1 MSWKQVEILKS
12 LLAKE
17 TGYTIKG
24 GQFKFALTY
33 PNYYR
38 VGMSNLGLHII
49 YKLLNSR
56 ADTSCERFFLPEEKI
71 AAEIERT
78 NSALMSLETQTPLN
92 QFQFIGFS
100 ISFEQDYFNAVKIL
114 KLGKIKIRAAERTNL
129 DPILIAGGP
138 CATFNPAPLTAIFDA
153 FVIGE
158 GEVILPP
165 LMEVLTANQNV
176 SRADLL
182 KKISQVNGVYVP
194 SVRLDNIK
202 QGLGDIKQVTRQYVK
217 NLDEYPAHSV
227 IITDDT
233 EFNMYLLET
242 ARGCGRHCRFC
253 MAGYCF
259 RRPRNRSLETLQTEI
274 NAAKTYGK
282 RLGLMGAAISDYP
295 QINELCKYILDA
307 NLKMSVASFR
317 ADSVTAEL
325 VDALAKSGLKT
336 LTVAPEVGSE
346 KMRRVTNKGITEENV
361 FTAVKLGVDAGI
373 KNFKLYFMIGLPFEE
388 MQDVDAIAELVIRL
402 KNFVP
407 DGKFTLSVNPFIPK
421 PFTPF
426 QWSAFADKKY
436 LQTALKNLRG
446 KLKKFRDVEI
456 ISESLKS
463 AKVQAILSRGDERL
477 AELVAQSDSPQ
488 KFMELFK
495 SSNLDENFYLGKKS
509 FEDVLAWDV
518 INQGVTKKYLR
529 QEFERAAE
537 FKYTPP
543 CFDGCKR
550 CGVCLN

>member
-1 MSWKQVEILKS
+1 MTWRQVSELKS
-12 LLAKE
+12 ILAKE
-17 TGYTIKG
+17 SGYTIKG
-24 GQFKFALTY
+24 GQFKIALTY
-33 PNYYR
+33 PNFYK
-38 VGMSNLGLHII
+38 VGMSNLGMHII
-49 YKLLNSR
+49 YQLLNSR
-56 ADTSCERFFLPEEKI
+56 PEISCERFFLPNEKI
-71 AAEIERT
+71 IAEIERD
-78 NSALMSLETQTPLN
+78 NSSLMSVETQTPLN
-92 QFQFIGFS
+92 NFNVVAFA
-100 ISFEQDYFNAVKIL
+100 ISFEQDYFNVVKIL
-114 KLGKIKIRAAERTNL
+114 KLGKINPLAKLRTKF

-138 CATFNPAPLTAIFDA
+138 CATFNPAPLSAIFDA

-158 GEVILPP
+158 GEVVLPP
-165 LMEVLTANQNV
+165 LMDVLTANQNI

-182 KKISQVNGVYVP
+182 KKISEVEGVYVP
-194 SVRLDNIK
+194 TATKNFPVN
-202 QGLGDIKQVTRQYVK
+202 RQFVK
-217 NLDEYPAHSV
+217 NLDEHSAHSV

-259 RRPRNRSLETLQTEI
+259 RRPRNRSLKTLQDEI
-274 NAAKTYGK
+274 NVAKIYGK

-295 QINELCKYILDA
+295 QINELCKYITDA

-388 MQDVDAIAELVIRL
+388 MSDVDAIAELVIKL

-426 QWSAFADKKY
+426 QWAPMADKKY
-436 LQTALKNLRG
+436 LNAALKNLRG

-463 AKVQAILSRGDERL
+463 AKVQAILARGDERL

-495 SSNLDENFYLGKKS
+495 ASNLDENFYLGEKS
-509 FEDVLAWDV
+509 FDDVLAWDI
-518 INQGVTKKYLR
+518 INQGVTKKYLW
-529 QEFERAAE
+529 QEFQRAAE
-537 FKYTPP
+537 LKYTPP

-550 CGVCLN
+550 CGVCRE

>member
-1 MSWKQVEILKS
+1 MSWKQVEVLKS

-38 VGMSNLGLHII
+38 VGMSNLGIHII
-49 YKLLNSR
+49 YDILNSR

-71 AAEIERT
+71 SAEIQRT

-100 ISFEQDYFNAVKIL
+100 ISFEQDYFNVVKIL
-114 KLGKIKIRAAERTNL
+114 KLGKIKIRANERTNL

-165 LMEVLTANQNV
+165 LMDVLTANSNLP
-176 SRADLL
+176 RAELL
-182 KKISQVNGVYVP
+182 KKISEVAGVYVP
-194 SVRLDNIK
+194 SV
-202 QGLGDIKQVTRQYVK
+202 GKQVKRQYVK

-259 RRPRNRSLETLQTEI
+259 RRPRNRSLKTLQAEI
-274 NAAKTYGK
+274 NNYSLITTHYSLNKK
-282 RLGLMGAAISDYP
+282 IGLMGAAISDYP

-325 VDALAKSGLKT
+325 VNALAKSGLKT
-336 LTVAPEVGSE
+336 LTIAPEVGSE

-361 FTAVKLGVDAGI
+361 FTAVKLGIDAGI

-388 MQDVDAIAELVIRL
+388 MPDVDAIAELVIKL
-402 KNFVP
+402 KNFVS

-426 QWSAFADKKY
+426 QWSPMADKKY
-436 LQTALKNLRG
+436 LQAALKNLRG
-446 KLKKFRDVEI
+446 KLKKFRDIEI

-463 AKVQAILSRGDERL
+463 AKVQAILARGDERL
-477 AELVAQSDSPQ
+477 AELVAQSDSSQ

-495 SSNLDENFYLGKKS
+495 SANLDENFYIGEKS

-518 INQGVTKKYLR
+518 INQGVTKKYLW
-529 QEFERAAE
+529 QEFQRAAE

-550 CGVCLN
+550 CGVCNS

>member
-1 MSWKQVEILKS
+1 MAWKQISELKS
-12 LLAKE
+12 ILAKE
-17 TGYTIKG
+17 KGYSIKG
-24 GQFKFALTY
+24 GRFKVALTY
-33 PNYYR
+33 PNFYH

-49 YKLLNSR
+49 YQMLNSR
-56 ADTSCERFFLPEEKI
+56 AEISCERFFLPNEKI
-71 AAEIERT
+71 IAEIERA
-78 NSALMSLETQTPLN
+78 NSSLLSVETQTPLN
-92 QFQFIGFS
+92 NFNVVAFS
-100 ISFEQDYFNAVKIL
+100 ISFEQDYFNVVKIL
-114 KLGKIKIRAAERTNL
+114 KLGKIPILATARTKF

-138 CATFNPAPLTAIFDA
+138 CATFNPAPLSKIFDA

-158 GEVILPP
+158 AEVILPK
-165 LMEVLTANQNV
+165 LFDVLTAEENI

-182 KKISQVNGVYVP
+182 QKISEVQGVYVP
-194 SVRLDNIK
+194 AATKNFP
-202 QGLGDIKQVTRQYVK
+202 VTRQFVQ
-217 NLDEYPAHSV
+217 NLDDYPAHSV

-259 RRPRNRSLETLQTEI
+259 RRPRNRALKTLQ
-274 NAAKTYGK
+274 AAVDDAKNFGK
-282 RLGLMGAAISDYP
+282 KFGLMGAAISDYP
-295 QINELCKYILDA
+295 QINELCKFILDN

-336 LTVAPEVGSE
+336 LTIAPEVGSE

-361 FTAVKLGVDAGI
+361 FNAVKLGIDAGI

-388 MQDVDAIAELVIRL
+388 MSDVDAIAELVIKL
-402 KNFVP
+402 KNFVS

-426 QWSAFADKKY
+426 QWAAMADKKY
-436 LQTALKNLRG
+436 LNAALKNLRG

-456 ISESLKS
+456 ISESLKA
-463 AKVQAILSRGDERL
+463 AKIQAILSRGDENL
-477 AELVAQSDSPQ
+477 AEIVAQSDSPQ
-488 KFMELFK
+488 KFLELFK
-495 SSNLDENFYLGKKS
+495 AANLDENFYLGERN
-509 FEDVLAWDV
+509 FDEVFAWE
-518 INQGVTKKYLR
+518 ILNQGVTKNYLW
-529 QEFERAAE
+529 QEFQRAKE
-537 FKYTPP
+537 LKYTPR

-550 CGVCLN
+550 CGIC